1 MRRGGPL
8 VVSFLRRAPFDS
20 IVKSGCAVAA
30 LSSIVESRL
39 LCDRL
44 VGAGAAAK
52 KLRRAVVVTAVL
64 QR

>member
-1 MRRGGPL
+1 
-8 VVSFLRRAPFDS
+8 VSLRRRAPFES
-20 IVKSGCAVAA
+20 IVNSGCAVAA

-52 KLRRAVVVTAVL
+52 KFRRAVVVTAVL

>member
-8 VVSFLRRAPFDS
+8 VVSFLRRLPFDS
-20 IVKSGCAVAA
+20 IVRVGSAVAA

-44 VGAGAAAK
+44 VVAGAAAR
-52 KLRRAVVVTAVL
+52 KLRRAVVTAVL

>member
-1 MRRGGPL
+1 
-8 VVSFLRRAPFDS
+8 VSFLRRLPFDS
-20 IVKSGCAVAA
+20 IVRVGSAVAA

-44 VGAGAAAK
+44 VVAGAAAR
-52 KLRRAVVVTAVL
+52 KLRRAVVTAVL